1 MRVEEPLTRWPERT
15 ILHEKKQLDSPKQ
28 KRLEATNMTKLRKLT
43 ALLLAGAL
51 TLLLLT
57 ACSGGGGS
65 SGPEAQA
72 EAKVMRAINNGRATA
87 LANDEGM
94 RTVANARLDA
104 LELELNGAALGYK
117 FSNKADV
124 KWDAD
129 NQNATLTLVAKYD
142 YNDTTLQKII
152 DQIKGSNQDQAL
164 DFALKGNYT
173 KAGVVARIIRGQ
185 TYVAISLRVGRN
197 L

>member
-1 MRVEEPLTRWPERT
+1 
-15 ILHEKKQLDSPKQ
+15 
-28 KRLEATNMTKLRKLT
+28 MTKLSKLT

-72 EAKVMRAINNGRATA
+72 EVEVMRAINKGRTMA
-87 LANDEGM
+87 LSNDPDMQE
-94 RTVANARLDA
+94 VAKARLDDLDA
-104 LELELNGAALGYK
+104 KLKFDAFGYTV
-117 FSNKADV
+117 FNKVDA

-152 DQIKGSNQDQAL
+152 DQIKGNDQNEAL
-164 DFALKGNYT
+164 DFALNGNYT

>member
-1 MRVEEPLTRWPERT
+1 
-15 ILHEKKQLDSPKQ
+15 
-28 KRLEATNMTKLRKLT
+28 MTKLRKLT

-72 EAKVMRAINNGRATA
+72 EADVMRAINKGRTMA
-87 LANDEGM
+87 LSNDPDMQE
-94 RTVANARLDA
+94 VAAAHLDDLDA
-104 LELELNGAALGYK
+104 KLRIDAFGYTV
-117 FSNKADV
+117 FNKVDA

-152 DQIKGSNQDQAL
+152 DQIKGNDQNEAL
-164 DFALKGNYT
+164 DFALNGNYT
-173 KAGVVARIIRGQ
+173 KAGVAARIIHGQ

>member
-1 MRVEEPLTRWPERT
+1 
-15 ILHEKKQLDSPKQ
+15 
-28 KRLEATNMTKLRKLT
+28 MTKLRKLT

-57 ACSGGGGS
+57 ACSGGGS
-65 SGPEAQA
+65 SGPVAQA
-72 EAKVMRAINNGRATA
+72 EAEVMRAINNGRTVA
-87 LANDEGM
+87 LANDDGM
-94 RTVANARLDA
+94 RDIANARLDA
-104 LELELNGAALGYK
+104 LELELKGDALGYK
-117 FSNKADV
+117 SFNKVVA

-152 DQIKGSNQDQAL
+152 DQIKGNNQDQAL

-173 KAGVVARIIRGQ
+173 KAGVVARTIRGQ

>member
-1 MRVEEPLTRWPERT
+1 
-15 ILHEKKQLDSPKQ
+15 
-28 KRLEATNMTKLRKLT
+28 MTKLRKLT

-72 EAKVMRAINNGRATA
+72 EAEVMRAINNGRAVA
-87 LANDEGM
+87 LSNDPDM
-94 RTVANARLDA
+94 REVASAHLDDLDA
-104 LELELNGAALGYK
+104 KLRINAFGYTV
-117 FSNKADV
+117 FNKVDA
-124 KWDAD
+124 KWDDD
-129 NQNATLTLVAKYD
+129 NKNATLTLVAKYD

-152 DQIKGSNQDQAL
+152 DQIKGSDQNEAL
-164 DFALKGNYT
+164 DFALNGNYT

>member
-1 MRVEEPLTRWPERT
+1 
-15 ILHEKKQLDSPKQ
+15 
-28 KRLEATNMTKLRKLT
+28 MTKLRKLT
-43 ALLLAGAL
+43 ALLLAGVL

-72 EAKVMRAINNGRATA
+72 EAKVMRAINNGRAEP
-87 LANDEGM
+87 LANDDGM

-104 LELELNGAALGYK
+104 LELELKGDVLGYK
-117 FSNKADV
+117 LFNKV
-124 KWDAD
+124 QTNWDAD
-129 NQNATLTLVAKYD
+129 KQNATLTLVAKYD

-152 DQIKGSNQDQAL
+152 DQIKGNDQNEAL
-164 DFALKGNYT
+164 DFALNGNYT
-173 KAGVVARIIRGQ
+173 KAGVVARTIRGQ

>member
-1 MRVEEPLTRWPERT
+1 
-15 ILHEKKQLDSPKQ
+15 
-28 KRLEATNMTKLRKLT
+28 MTKLRKLT
-43 ALLLAGAL
+43 ALLLAGSL

-65 SGPEAQA
+65 SGPEA
-72 EAKVMRAINNGRATA
+72 EAKVMRAINNGRDVA
-87 LANDEGM
+87 LTNDDGM

-104 LELELNGAALGYK
+104 LEHEIELKGDVRGYK
-117 FSNKADV
+117 FFNKVDA
-124 KWDAD
+124 KWDDD
-129 NQNATLTLVAKYD
+129 NKNATLTLVAKYD

-152 DQIKGSNQDQAL
+152 DQIKGSDQNEAL

>member
-1 MRVEEPLTRWPERT
+1 
-15 ILHEKKQLDSPKQ
+15 
-28 KRLEATNMTKLRKLT
+28 MTKLRKLT

-65 SGPEAQA
+65 SGPKAQA
-72 EAKVMRAINNGRATA
+72 EAETKVMKAINDDRAVA
-87 LANDEGM
+87 LANDDGM
-94 RTVANARLDA
+94 RTVANARLDDLDA
-104 LELELNGAALGYK
+104 KLKFNAFGYTV
-117 FSNKADV
+117 FNKVDA

-152 DQIKGSNQDQAL
+152 DQIKGNDQNEAL
-164 DFALKGNYT
+164 DFALNGNYT
-173 KAGVVARIIRGQ
+173 KAGVVARTIRGQ

>member
-1 MRVEEPLTRWPERT
+1 
-15 ILHEKKQLDSPKQ
+15 
-28 KRLEATNMTKLRKLT
+28 MTKLRKLT

-72 EAKVMRAINNGRATA
+72 EAKVMRAINFKRTEP
-87 LANDEGM
+87 LSNDPDM
-94 RTVANARLDA
+94 QKVAKAYLNA

-117 FSNKADV
+117 FSNKADA

-152 DQIKGSNQDQAL
+152 DQIKGNNQDQAL
-164 DFALKGNYT
+164 NFALNGNYT
-173 KAGVVARIIRGQ
+173 KAGVVARTIRGQ